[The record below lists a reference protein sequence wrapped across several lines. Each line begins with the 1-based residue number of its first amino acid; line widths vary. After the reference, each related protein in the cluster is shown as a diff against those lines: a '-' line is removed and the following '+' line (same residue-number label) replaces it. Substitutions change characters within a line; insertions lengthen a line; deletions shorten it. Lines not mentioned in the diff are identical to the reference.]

1 MVKWYLYGG
10 IKMTISDIISLFSG
24 IALFL
29 FGMTLMGDGLK
40 ATSGNKLEPVL
51 FRLTDTPVKG
61 LVLGGGVT
69 TVIQSSSA
77 TSVIVMGF
85 VNSGMM
91 KLKQAIPVIL
101 GAILGT
107 SITGWIICLSY
118 IEGAGG
124 VSSLLSTSTLTG
136 IVAIIGIFLR
146 LFCKDKGRRHIG
158 DIMMGFAILM
168 FGMSAM
174 SGSVGGLKDQ
184 VWFDQLLS
192 TLRNPLFGIFVGI
205 MISVLLQS
213 ASAAVGIVQAL
224 SVTGAIVFDNAL
236 PLLMGISIGAA
247 LPVMIA
253 ALGTNTGGKR
263 TALSY
268 LVSCILGVMTCASLY
283 YIADAVFIFP
293 FEGLAMTPVRVAIV
307 NTVLRMSMIVLLFP
321 FLDILEALVCLIIPE
336 KNTKT
341 HDEISL
347 NDRFIRHPSLA
358 IEQSR
363 LAISRMAEEA
373 HQAVLDAMHLVG
385 RYTDKEYDEIA
396 ELEDSGDHYED
407 ELGSFLMKLSGQ
419 DLTERQERESTIFL
433 HTLSDLER
441 LSDHAMNIA
450 GSAKEIHD
458 KQISFSAEAHHEIS
472 VITAAVREILDI
484 TMKAFSGEDIQ
495 LAMKVEPL
503 EEVIDDISDEMKLNH
518 IERLQQGRCSI
529 NQGFVFNDLI
539 TDYERISDHCSN
551 IAVALIEI
559 YSGSFATHEYLGQVK
574 EEHNDMFD
582 KCYNEYKTRFALH
595 GNA

>member
-1 MVKWYLYGG
+1 
-10 IKMTISDIISLFSG
+10 MTISDIISLFSG

-51 FRLTDTPVKG
+51 FKLTDTPIKG

-136 IVAIIGIFLR
+136 VVAIIGIFLR
-146 LFCKDKGRRHIG
+146 LFCKDKRRRHIG

-174 SGSVGGLKDQ
+174 SGSVGGLKEQ

-283 YIADAVFIFP
+283 YIADAVFVFP
-293 FEGLAMTPVRVAIV
+293 FEGVAMNPVRVAIV
-307 NTVLRMSMIVLLFP
+307 NTVLRMCMIILLFP

-336 KNTKT
+336 KNNKSR
-341 HDEISL
+341 DEISL

-373 HQAVLDAMHLVG
+373 HQAVLESMHLVG
-385 RYTDKEYDEIA
+385 RYSDKEFEEIS

-441 LSDHAMNIA
+441 LSDHAKNIA

-458 KQISFSAEAHHEIS
+458 KQISFSEEAHHELS

-484 TMKAFSGEDIQ
+484 TMKAFSGENIE
-495 LAMKVEPL
+495 LAMRVEPL

-574 EEHNDMFD
+574 EEHNDIFD

>member
-1 MVKWYLYGG
+1 
-10 IKMTISDIISLFSG
+10 MTISDIISLFSG

-51 FRLTDTPVKG
+51 FKLTDTPVKG
-61 LVLGGGVT
+61 LLLGSGVT

-91 KLKQAIPVIL
+91 KLRQAIPVIL
-101 GAILGT
+101 GAIFGT

-124 VSSLLSTSTLTG
+124 ISSLLSTATITG
-136 IVAIIGIFLR
+136 VVAIIGIFLR
-146 LFCKDKGRRHIG
+146 LFCKDKSRRHIG

-168 FGMSAM
+168 TGMSMM

-184 VWFDQLLS
+184 AWFDQVLTS
-192 TLRNPLFGIFVGI
+192 MRNPILGIIVGI
-205 MISVLLQS
+205 LIAVLLQS

-224 SVTGAIVFDNAL
+224 SMTGAIVFDNAF

-253 ALGTNTGGKR
+253 ALGTNTNGKR

-283 YIADAVFIFP
+283 YIVDAVFSFP
-293 FEGLAMTPVRVAIV
+293 IEGMGMTPVLIAIV
-307 NTVLRMSMIVLLFP
+307 NTALRMAMIIILFP
-321 FLDILEALVCLIIPE
+321 FIDILEALVCLIIPE
-336 KNTKT
+336 KNTKAQ
-341 HDEISL
+341 DEIPL
-347 NDRFIRHPSLA
+347 DDRFIRHPTLA

-363 LAISRMAEEA
+363 LAIHRMAEEA
-373 HQAVLDAMHLVG
+373 SQAVLDSIHLVG
-385 RYTDKEYDEIA
+385 RYSDDEYDKVS

-407 ELGSFLMKLSGQ
+407 VLGSFLMKLSGQ
-419 DLTERQERESTIFL
+419 DLSERQERESTIFL

-458 KQISFSAEAHHEIS
+458 KQITFSDDARHELS

-484 TMKAFSGEDIQ
+484 TLKAFTEENLQ
-495 LAMKVEPL
+495 LAKRVEPL

-518 IERLQQGRCSI
+518 TERLQQGKCSI

-574 EEHNDMFD
+574 EEHTDNYDE
-582 KCYNEYKTRFALH
+582 CYNEYKARFALQA
-595 GNA
+595 NV

>member
-1 MVKWYLYGG
+1 MISYALYGG
-10 IKMTISDIISLFSG
+10 MNMSISDLISLLSG
-24 IALFL
+24 IAMFL

-51 FRLTDTPVKG
+51 FKLTGTPIRG
-61 LVLGGGVT
+61 LALGSGVT

-101 GAILGT
+101 GAIFGT

-124 VSSLLSTSTLTG
+124 LSSLLSTSTITG
-136 IVAIIGIFLR
+136 VVAIIGIFLR

-168 FGMSAM
+168 FGMSKM
-174 SGSVGGLKDQ
+174 SSSVGGLKDQ
-184 VWFDQLLS
+184 AWFDNVLTSMQ
-192 TLRNPLFGIFVGI
+192 NPILGIIVGI
-205 MISVLLQS
+205 LIAVLLQS

-224 SVTGAIVFDNAL
+224 SVTGAIVFDNAF

-253 ALGTNTGGKR
+253 SLGTSTGGKR

-268 LVSCILGVMTCASLY
+268 LVSCILGVMTCASIY
-283 YIADAVFIFP
+283 YIADAIFSFP
-293 FEGLAMTPVRVAIV
+293 LNGTVMNPVLIAIV
-307 NTVLRMSMIVLLFP
+307 NTVLRMCMIIILFP
-321 FLDILEALVCLIIPE
+321 FIDILEALVCLIISD
-336 KNTKT
+336 KSVKT
-341 HDEISL
+341 RDEVVL
-347 NDRFIRHPSLA
+347 DDRFIRHPTLA

-363 LAISRMAEEA
+363 LAINRMADEA
-373 HQAVLDAMHLVG
+373 AQAVLDSIHLVG
-385 RYTDKEYDEIA
+385 RYSDAEFDKVS
-396 ELEDSGDHYED
+396 ELEDLGDHYED
-407 ELGSFLMKLSGQ
+407 QLGSFLMKLNGQ
-419 DLTERQERESTIFL
+419 DLTERQERESTIYL

-441 LSDHAMNIA
+441 LSDHAKNIA
-450 GSAKEIHD
+450 SSAKEIHD
-458 KQISFSAEAHHEIS
+458 KQVSFSEEAHHEMS
-472 VITAAVREILDI
+472 VITSAVREILDI
-484 TMKAFSGEDIQ
+484 TMKAFSGEDLQ

-503 EEVIDDISDEMKLNH
+503 EEVIDDITDEMKLRH
-518 IERLQQGRCSI
+518 TERLQQGICSI
-529 NQGFVFNDLI
+529 NQGFIFNDLL

-574 EEHNDMFD
+574 EEHNANYDR
-582 KCYNEYKTRFALH
+582 CYNEYKARFALH
-595 GNA
+595 GET

>member
-1 MVKWYLYGG
+1 
-10 IKMTISDIISLFSG
+10 
-24 IALFL
+24 
-29 FGMTLMGDGLK
+29 
-40 ATSGNKLEPVL
+40 
-51 FRLTDTPVKG
+51 
-61 LVLGGGVT
+61 
-69 TVIQSSSA
+69 
-77 TSVIVMGF
+77 
-85 VNSGMM
+85 
-91 KLKQAIPVIL
+91 LKQAIPVIL

-136 IVAIIGIFLR
+136 VVAIIGIFLR

-174 SGSVGGLKDQ
+174 SGSVGGLKEQ
-184 VWFDQLLS
+184 AWFDQLLS
-192 TLRNPLFGIFVGI
+192 TLRNPLFGILVGI

-283 YIADAVFIFP
+283 YIADAVFVFP
-293 FEGLAMTPVRVAIV
+293 FEGVAMNPVRVAIV
-307 NTVLRMSMIVLLFP
+307 NTVLRMCMIILLFP

-336 KNTKT
+336 KNNKSR
-341 HDEISL
+341 DEISL

-373 HQAVLDAMHLVG
+373 HQAVLESMHLVG
-385 RYTDKEYDEIA
+385 RYSDKEYEEIS

-441 LSDHAMNIA
+441 LSDHAKNIA

-458 KQISFSAEAHHEIS
+458 KQISFSEEAHHELS

-484 TMKAFSGEDIQ
+484 TMRAFSGENIE
-495 LAMKVEPL
+495 LAMRVEPL

-574 EEHNDMFD
+574 EEHNDIFD

>member
-1 MVKWYLYGG
+1 
-10 IKMTISDIISLFSG
+10 MTISDIISLFSG

-40 ATSGNKLEPVL
+40 ATSGNRLEPVL
-51 FRLTDTPVKG
+51 YRLTDTPIKG

-136 IVAIIGIFLR
+136 VVAIIGIFLR

-174 SGSVGGLKDQ
+174 SGSVGGLKEQ
-184 VWFDQLLS
+184 AWFDQLLS

-283 YIADAVFIFP
+283 YIADAVFVFP
-293 FEGLAMTPVRVAIV
+293 FEGVAMNPVSVAIV

-336 KNTKT
+336 KNAKAR
-341 HDEISL
+341 DEITL

-363 LAISRMAEEA
+363 LVISRMAEEA
-373 HQAVLDAMHLVG
+373 HQAVLDSMHLVG
-385 RYTDKEYDEIA
+385 RYTEKEFEEIS
-396 ELEDSGDHYED
+396 ELEDSGDRYED

-441 LSDHAMNIA
+441 LSDHAKNIA

-458 KQISFSAEAHHEIS
+458 KQISFSEEAHHELS

-484 TMKAFSGEDIQ
+484 TMNAFSGEDIE

-574 EEHNDMFD
+574 EEHNDIFD

>member
-1 MVKWYLYGG
+1 
-10 IKMTISDIISLFSG
+10 MTITDIISLFSG

-40 ATSGNKLEPVL
+40 ATSGNRLEPVL
-51 FRLTDTPVKG
+51 YRLTDTPIKG

-136 IVAIIGIFLR
+136 VVAIIGIFLR

-174 SGSVGGLKDQ
+174 SGSVGGLKEQ

-192 TLRNPLFGIFVGI
+192 TLRNPIFGIFVGI

-283 YIADAVFIFP
+283 YIADAVFVFP
-293 FEGLAMTPVRVAIV
+293 FEGVAMNPVSVAIV

-336 KNTKT
+336 KNAKAR
-341 HDEISL
+341 DEITL

-373 HQAVLDAMHLVG
+373 HQAVLESMHLVG
-385 RYTDKEYDEIA
+385 RYTEKEFEEIS

-441 LSDHAMNIA
+441 LSDHAKNIA

-458 KQISFSAEAHHEIS
+458 KQISFSEEAHHELS

-484 TMKAFSGEDIQ
+484 TMKAFSGEDIE
-495 LAMKVEPL
+495 LAMRVEPL

-574 EEHNDMFD
+574 EEHNDIFD

>member
-1 MVKWYLYGG
+1 
-10 IKMTISDIISLFSG
+10 MTISDIISLFSG

-51 FRLTDTPVKG
+51 FRLTDTPLKG
-61 LVLGGGVT
+61 LVLGSGVT

-136 IVAIIGIFLR
+136 VVAIIGIFLR

-184 VWFDQLLS
+184 VWFDRLLS

-253 ALGTNTGGKR
+253 SLGTNTDGKR

-283 YIADAVFIFP
+283 YIADAVFTFP
-293 FEGLAMTPVRVAIV
+293 FEGIAMTPVRVAIV
-307 NTVLRMSMIVLLFP
+307 NTVLRMIMIVLLFP
-321 FLDILEALVCLIIPE
+321 FLDILEALVCLIISE

-341 HDEISL
+341 RDEVSL

-385 RYTDKEYDEIA
+385 RYSDKEYDEIA

-419 DLTERQERESTIFL
+419 DLTDRQERESTIFL

-450 GSAKEIHD
+450 GSAREIHE
-458 KQISFSAEAHHEIS
+458 KQISFSEEAYHEIS

-495 LAMKVEPL
+495 LAMRVEPL

-529 NQGFVFNDLI
+529 SQGFIFNDLI

-574 EEHNDMFD
+574 EEHNDIFD

>member
-1 MVKWYLYGG
+1 
-10 IKMTISDIISLFSG
+10 MTISDIISLFSG

-40 ATSGNKLEPVL
+40 ATSGNRLEPVL
-51 FRLTDTPVKG
+51 YRLTDTPIKG

-136 IVAIIGIFLR
+136 VVAIIGIFLR

-174 SGSVGGLKDQ
+174 SGSVGGLKEQ
-184 VWFDQLLS
+184 AWFDQLLS

-283 YIADAVFIFP
+283 YIADAVFVFP
-293 FEGLAMTPVRVAIV
+293 FEGVAMNPVSVAIV

-336 KNTKT
+336 KNAKAR
-341 HDEISL
+341 DEITL

-373 HQAVLDAMHLVG
+373 HQAVLDSMHLVG
-385 RYTDKEYDEIA
+385 RYTEKEFEEIS
-396 ELEDSGDHYED
+396 ELEDSGDRYED

-441 LSDHAMNIA
+441 LSDHAKNIA

-458 KQISFSAEAHHEIS
+458 KQISFSEEAHHELS

-484 TMKAFSGEDIQ
+484 TMNAFSGEDIE

-574 EEHNDMFD
+574 EEHNDIFD

>member
-1 MVKWYLYGG
+1 
-10 IKMTISDIISLFSG
+10 MTISDIISLFSG

-51 FRLTDTPVKG
+51 FKLTDTPIKG

-91 KLKQAIPVIL
+91 KVKQAIPVIL

-107 SITGWIICLSY
+107 SITGWVICLSY

-136 IVAIIGIFLR
+136 VVAIIGIFLR

-174 SGSVGGLKDQ
+174 SGSVGGLKEQ
-184 VWFDQLLS
+184 AWFDQLLS
-192 TLRNPLFGIFVGI
+192 TLRNPLFGILVGI

-283 YIADAVFIFP
+283 YIADAVFVFP
-293 FEGLAMTPVRVAIV
+293 FEGVAMNPVRVAIV
-307 NTVLRMSMIVLLFP
+307 NTVLRMCMIILLFP

-336 KNTKT
+336 KNNKSR
-341 HDEISL
+341 DEISL

-373 HQAVLDAMHLVG
+373 HQAVLESMHLVG
-385 RYTDKEYDEIA
+385 RYSDKEFEEIS

-441 LSDHAMNIA
+441 LSDHAKNIA

-458 KQISFSAEAHHEIS
+458 KQISFSEEAHHELS

-484 TMKAFSGEDIQ
+484 TMKAFSGENIE

-574 EEHNDMFD
+574 EEHNDIFD

>member
-1 MVKWYLYGG
+1 
-10 IKMTISDIISLFSG
+10 MTISDIISLFSG

-40 ATSGNKLEPVL
+40 ATSGNRLEPVL
-51 FRLTDTPVKG
+51 FRLTDTPIKG

-91 KLKQAIPVIL
+91 KVKQAIPVIL

-107 SITGWIICLSY
+107 SITGWVICLSY

-136 IVAIIGIFLR
+136 VVAIIGIFLR

-174 SGSVGGLKDQ
+174 SGSVGGLKEQ
-184 VWFDQLLS
+184 AWFDQLLS
-192 TLRNPLFGIFVGI
+192 TLRNPLFGILVGI

-283 YIADAVFIFP
+283 YIADAVFVFP
-293 FEGLAMTPVRVAIV
+293 FEGVVMNPVRVAIV
-307 NTVLRMSMIVLLFP
+307 NTVLRMCMIILLFP

-336 KNTKT
+336 KNNKSR
-341 HDEISL
+341 DEISL

-373 HQAVLDAMHLVG
+373 HQAVLESMHLVG
-385 RYTDKEYDEIA
+385 RYSDKEFEEIS

-433 HTLSDLER
+433 HTLSDFER
-441 LSDHAMNIA
+441 LSDHAKNIA

-458 KQISFSAEAHHEIS
+458 KQISFSEEAHHELS

-484 TMKAFSGEDIQ
+484 TMKAFSGENIE
-495 LAMKVEPL
+495 LAMRVEPL

-574 EEHNDMFD
+574 EEHNDIFD

>member
-1 MVKWYLYGG
+1 
-10 IKMTISDIISLFSG
+10 MTITDIISLFSG

-40 ATSGNKLEPVL
+40 ATSGNRLEPVL
-51 FRLTDTPVKG
+51 YRLTDTPIKG

-136 IVAIIGIFLR
+136 VVAIIGIFLR

-174 SGSVGGLKDQ
+174 SGSVGGLKEQ
-184 VWFDQLLS
+184 AWFDQLLS

-283 YIADAVFIFP
+283 YIADAVFVFP
-293 FEGLAMTPVRVAIV
+293 FEGVAMNPVSVAIV

-336 KNTKT
+336 KNAKAR
-341 HDEISL
+341 DEITL

-363 LAISRMAEEA
+363 LVISRMAEEA
-373 HQAVLDAMHLVG
+373 HQAVLDSMHLVG
-385 RYTDKEYDEIA
+385 RYTEKEFEEIS
-396 ELEDSGDHYED
+396 ELEDSGDRYED

-441 LSDHAMNIA
+441 LSDHAKNIA

-458 KQISFSAEAHHEIS
+458 KQISFSEEAHHELS

-484 TMKAFSGEDIQ
+484 TMNAFSGEDIE

-574 EEHNDMFD
+574 EEHNDIFD

>member
-1 MVKWYLYGG
+1 
-10 IKMTISDIISLFSG
+10 MTISDIISLFSG

-51 FRLTDTPVKG
+51 FRLTDTPIKG

-91 KLKQAIPVIL
+91 KVKQAIPVIL

-107 SITGWIICLSY
+107 SITGWVICLSY

-136 IVAIIGIFLR
+136 VVAIIGIFLR

-174 SGSVGGLKDQ
+174 SGSVGGLKEQ
-184 VWFDQLLS
+184 AWFDQLLS
-192 TLRNPLFGIFVGI
+192 TLRNPLFGILVGI

-283 YIADAVFIFP
+283 YIADAVFVFP
-293 FEGLAMTPVRVAIV
+293 FEGVAMNPVRVAIV
-307 NTVLRMSMIVLLFP
+307 NTVLRMCMIILLFP

-336 KNTKT
+336 KNNKSR
-341 HDEISL
+341 DEISL

-363 LAISRMAEEA
+363 LVISRMAEEA
-373 HQAVLDAMHLVG
+373 HQAVLESMHLVG
-385 RYTDKEYDEIA
+385 RYSDKEFEEIS

-441 LSDHAMNIA
+441 LSDHAKNIA

-458 KQISFSAEAHHEIS
+458 KQISFSEEAHHELS

-484 TMKAFSGEDIQ
+484 TMNAFSGENIE
-495 LAMKVEPL
+495 LAMRVEPL

-574 EEHNDMFD
+574 EEHNDIFD